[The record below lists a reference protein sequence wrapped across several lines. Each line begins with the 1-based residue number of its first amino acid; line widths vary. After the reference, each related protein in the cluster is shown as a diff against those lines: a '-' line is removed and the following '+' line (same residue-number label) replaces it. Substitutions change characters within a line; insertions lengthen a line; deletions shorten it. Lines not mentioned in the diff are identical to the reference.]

1 VLWESAKDAGKLERT
16 GRDIDFLRSRIWSP
30 FEQRARV
37 LDHFGYLDFRSERVT
52 EPGKWLADLRVD
64 RPLLVGEALSRGIF
78 SEVEHTVVAGLMA
91 ALAAD
96 ADRNY
101 GELYLSDNLLDAVT
115 AIEDVIYDVSNVE
128 WRFGIEPVEEINLT
142 AAAAAERWAGG
153 MEWDELVKR
162 TGAEEGDLF
171 RLLSRTGEALMQ
183 LGNLRESQP
192 EASRK
197 AFETADMML
206 RDPIR

>member
-1 VLWESAKDAGKLERT
+1 M
-16 GRDIDFLRSRIWSP
+16 
-30 FEQRARV
+30 
-37 LDHFGYLDFRSERVT
+37 
-52 EPGKWLADLRVD
+52 
-64 RPLLVGEALSRGIF
+64 
-78 SEVEHTVVAGLMA
+78 AGLMA

-101 GELYLSDNLLDAVT
+101 GELYLSDQLLDAVT
-115 AIEDVIYDVSNVE
+115 AIEEVIYDVSNVE
-128 WRFGIEPVEEINLT
+128 WRFGIEPVEEINLS

-153 MEWDELVKR
+153 MEWDELIKR

-183 LGNLRESQP
+183 IAHLRESQT
-192 EASRK
+192 EAARIAS
-197 AFETADMML
+197 ETAAMLL

>member
-1 VLWESAKDAGKLERT
+1 M
-16 GRDIDFLRSRIWSP
+16 
-30 FEQRARV
+30 
-37 LDHFGYLDFRSERVT
+37 
-52 EPGKWLADLRVD
+52 
-64 RPLLVGEALSRGIF
+64 
-78 SEVEHTVVAGLMA
+78 AGLMA
-91 ALAAD
+91 AIAAD
-96 ADRNY
+96 AERNY
-101 GELYLSDNLLDAVT
+101 GELYLSDDLLDAVT

-153 MEWDELVKR
+153 MGWDELVKR

-183 LGNLRESQP
+183 LGRLRDSNP
-192 EASRK
+192 EAARIAS
-197 AFETADMML
+197 ETADLLL